1 MPIDILRIHDIYWY
15 RDKLLGLMGIKKF
28 NVVVQRSLGSR
39 VIEMICFCHGC
50 LAKSMWNRKCKFHV

>member
-1 MPIDILRIHDIYWY
+1 MTFIGTETNCWV
-15 RDKLLGLMGIKKF
+15 MGIKKF
-28 NVVVQRSLGSR
+28 NAVVQRSLGSR